1 MFAKT
6 FEKFNYSSLLISSL
20 LILGITFY
28 YTSLEIKWSFVESK
42 ILNGSLIFG
51 ALMLTNY
58 SIDTITRQ
66 FTIERSSRKAYHLF
80 IIPISLLCAIPMESV
95 DLKFILSS
103 TGVWAAWRNM
113 RIFIE
118 QTNNTKR
125 IKRLFDAIILLS
137 FSSLIILDNLI
148 IFFYPLLVL
157 ITTNIKKDLKYFIII
172 FITPL
177 IILPSAY
184 AFLSFLSLDSY
195 LFSSYFF
202 ADQTQAIDEYNSVP
216 NSSRFFLTLLTEYK
230 FNLTYSSVP
239 IFILFLL
246 FVISFIMKYLRTY
259 SMRRRILDL
268 VGVLFMIL
276 TSLFFSMDQQLSGS
290 EFHYLSL
297 PIVYM
302 ISQLFVKKIKSLY
315 VNFIFVLLIAS
326 IVTFKFLL

>member
-28 YTSLEIKWSFVESK
+28 YSSLEIKWSFVESK

-58 SIDTITRQ
+58 SIDTVTRQ
-66 FTIERSSRKAYHLF
+66 LTIERSSRKAYHL
-80 IIPISLLCAIPMESV
+80 LLYPLVIMCYPMESV

-184 AFLSFLSLDSY
+184 ALLSFLSLDSY

-202 ADQTQAIDEYNSVP
+202 ADQTQAIDEFNSVP

-230 FNLTYSSVP
+230 FNLTYSYVP
-239 IFILFLL
+239 MFILFLL
-246 FVISFIMKYLRTY
+246 FVISLILKYLRTY

-315 VNFIFVLLIAS
+315 VNFIFVLLLVS